1 MVSISNQLTQTQT
14 ENQDMNIQS
23 YYLAFF
29 KHNFTEPMT
38 S

>member
-1 MVSISNQLTQTQT
+1 MVSISNQLTQQT